1 VTTAVARLAALAA
14 AQPDAVALSDG
25 ERWWTRR
32 EVLARVEAVSA
43 GGPDPV
49 GDGGDEDG
57 SEDAGEDGDGPHEPE
72 EADDRSVVV
81 ARHCSARGI
90 VAVLAAE
97 RSGRVPVV
105 TDAAWPAADRRDLC
119 DAVRARRGA
128 PSGEPLL
135 TVLTSGSTGR
145 PRAVVRTAA
154 SWAAS
159 LRSFDVVSG
168 VRDGDVVWAPG
179 PLCSTLTLFAGWH
192 ALATGRPLVTGR
204 WRGVAATPR
213 AADATVVHAVPA
225 VVADVL
231 AAAAAGDLPRLRLAV
246 VAGAHVPA
254 GLREQARLAG
264 VRLVEYYGA
273 AELSFVAADADG
285 RGLRPFPGCR
295 VQLRDARGGPVPA
308 WTEGEVWVSSPYL
321 AQGYLGTDARD
332 GGPLRRDGGWASVGD
347 RARMRPDGALEV
359 IGRGEAAV
367 EVGGHTVPVADVEAV
382 LRAVPGVLEVACVGE
397 RHAHLGN
404 RLVAA
409 VRAVPGTDPVPQL
422 KAAARASLPRAAR
435 PSRWVLLDD
444 MPRTSGGKL
453 ARGPLADL
461 LNRPVVR
468 DTP

>member
-1 VTTAVARLAALAA
+1 MTTAVARLAALAA
-14 AQPDAVALSDG
+14 AQPDALALGDG

-32 EVLARVEAVSA
+32 EVLARVEALAA
-43 GGPDPV
+43 GAPDPC
-49 GDGGDEDG
+49 D
-57 SEDAGEDGDGPHEPE
+57 DAGDPADAARDRED
-72 EADDRSVVV
+72 ADDRSVVV

-97 RSGRVPVV
+97 RTGRVPVV
-105 TDAAWPAADRRDLC
+105 TDAAWPAADRRDLRA
-119 DAVRARRGA
+119 AVRARRA
-128 PSGEPLL
+128 ASGEPLL

-159 LRSFDVVSG
+159 LRSFDVVTG

-179 PLCSTLTLFAGWH
+179 PLSSTLTLFAGWH
-192 ALATGRPLVTGR
+192 AVATGRPLVTGR

-213 AADATVVHAVPA
+213 AGEATVVHAVPA

-231 AAAAAGDLPRLRLAV
+231 TAAAAGDLPRLRLAV

-273 AELSFVAADADG
+273 AELSFVAADTDG

-295 VQLRDARGGPVPA
+295 VELRDAHGGQVPA
-308 WTEGEVWVSSPYL
+308 WTEGEVWVGSPYL
-321 AQGYLGTDARD
+321 AQGYLTAGGPD
-332 GGPLRRDGGWASVGD
+332 GGSDGGPGNGPLRRDGGWASVGD

-367 EVGGHTVPVADVEAV
+367 EVGGHTVPVDDVEAV

-453 ARGPLADL
+453 ARGRLAEL
-461 LNRPVVR
+461 VVR
-468 DTP
+468 DPQGG

>member
-1 VTTAVARLAALAA
+1 MTTAVARLAALAA

-32 EVLARVEAVSA
+32 EVLARVEAVGA
-43 GGPDPV
+43 GDPDPA
-49 GDGGDEDG
+49 G
-57 SEDAGEDGDGPHEPE
+57 DAGDLDDDGADGAGPGD
-72 EADDRSVVV
+72 ADDRSVVV
-81 ARHCSARGI
+81 ARDCSARGI

-97 RSGRVPVV
+97 RTGRVPVV
-105 TDAAWPAADRRDLC
+105 TDAAWPAAGRRDLC
-119 DAVRARRGA
+119 DAVRARRSA

-159 LRSFDVVSG
+159 LRSFDVVTG

-179 PLCSTLTLFAGWH
+179 PLSSTLTLFAGWH
-192 ALATGRPLVTGR
+192 AVATGRPIVTGR
-204 WRGVAATPR
+204 WRGVGATPR

-231 AAAAAGDLPRLRLAV
+231 TAAAAGDLPRLRLAV

-254 GLREQARLAG
+254 GLREQARVAG

-321 AQGYLGTDARD
+321 AQGYLGTNTRPDARES
-332 GGPLRRDGGWASVGD
+332 GSPGTGPLRRDGGWASVGD

-367 EVGGHTVPVADVEAV
+367 EVGGHTVPVDDVEAV

-435 PSRWVLLDD
+435 PSRWVLLED

-461 LNRPVVR
+461 LTRPVV
-468 DTP
+468 P

>member
-1 VTTAVARLAALAA
+1 VSTAVRRLAALAA

-25 ERWWTRR
+25 EEWWTRR
-32 EVLARVEAVSA
+32 EVLARVEAAVETPA
-43 GGPDPV
+43 GD
-49 GDGGDEDG
+49 DGEHDG
-57 SEDAGEDGDGPHEPE
+57 HTT
-72 EADDRSVVV
+72 VV
-81 ARHCSARGI
+81 ARSCSARAM
-90 VAVLAAE
+90 VEVLAAE
-97 RSGRVPVV
+97 RTGWVPVV
-105 TDAAWPAADRRDLC
+105 TDASWPQADRRELC
-119 DAVRARRGA
+119 DAVRARRRA
-128 PSGEPLL
+128 PSAEPLFA
-135 TVLTSGSTGR
+135 VLTSGSTGR

-159 LRSFDVVSG
+159 LRSFDVVTG

-179 PLCSTLTLFAGWH
+179 PLCSTLTFFAGWH
-192 ALATGRPLVTGR
+192 AIATGRALVTGR
-204 WRGVAATPR
+204 WRGVAGTPR

-231 AAAAAGDLPRLRLAV
+231 TAAAQGALPRLRLAV

-273 AELSFVAADADG
+273 AELSFVAADTDG

-321 AQGYLGTDARD
+321 AQGYLTVGEPGGSGT

-359 IGRGEAAV
+359 IGRGEPAV
-367 EVGGHTVPVADVEAV
+367 DVGGHTVPVDDVEAV

-397 RHAHLGN
+397 PHEHLGN
-404 RLVAA
+404 LLVAA
-409 VRAVPGTDPVPQL
+409 VRPVPGTDPVPQL

-444 MPRTSGGKL
+444 MPRTAGGKL
-453 ARGPLADL
+453 ARGPLAAL
-461 LNRPVVR
+461 VAR
-468 DTP
+468 DRDA

>member
-1 VTTAVARLAALAA
+1 VTTAVARLAALAV

-32 EVLARVEAVSA
+32 EVLARVEALAA
-43 GGPDPV
+43 GRPEPA
-49 GDGGDEDG
+49 
-57 SEDAGEDGDGPHEPE
+57 DAADTADTAADADA
-72 EADDRSVVV
+72 ADDSDDGRSVVV
-81 ARHCSARGI
+81 ARDCSARGI

-97 RSGRVPVV
+97 HAGRVPVV
-105 TDAAWPAADRRDLC
+105 TDVAWPAEDRRDLC
-119 DAVRARRGA
+119 AAVRGRRRA

-159 LRSFDVVSG
+159 LRSFDVVTG

-179 PLCSTLTLFAGWH
+179 PLSSTLTLFAGWH
-192 ALATGRPLVTGR
+192 AVATGRPLVTGR
-204 WRGVAATPR
+204 WRGVGATPR
-213 AADATVVHAVPA
+213 ATDATVVHAVPA

-231 AAAAAGDLPRLRLAV
+231 TAAAAGDLPRLRLAI

-254 GLREQARLAG
+254 GLREQARVAG

-321 AQGYLGTDARD
+321 AQGYLATGEPAPGTA
-332 GGPLRRDGGWASVGD
+332 GPLRRDGGWASVGD

-367 EVGGHTVPVADVEAV
+367 EVGGHTVPVDDVEAV

-461 LNRPVVR
+461 VTRTAQ
-468 DTP
+468 DA